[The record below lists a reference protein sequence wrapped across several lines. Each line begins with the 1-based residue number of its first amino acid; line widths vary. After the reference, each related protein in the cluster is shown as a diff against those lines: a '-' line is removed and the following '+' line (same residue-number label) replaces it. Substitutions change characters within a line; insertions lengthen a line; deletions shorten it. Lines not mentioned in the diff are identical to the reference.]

1 MKTSYI
7 NRIYISLYM
16 RYCKLTNKKFL
27 KRYIVIYKHGNKIG
41 YFTDAI
47 GINKRDVISKVRILI
62 FYSGFFNDLKNIN
75 DIKKIEIIAI
85 ENTEE

>member
-1 MKTSYI
+1 MKKNYI
-7 NRIYISLYM
+7 NKIYISLYM
-16 RYCKLTNKKFL
+16 KYCKFTHKKFL
-27 KRYIVIYKHGNKIG
+27 KRYIVVYKYGNKIG

-47 GINKRDVISKVRILI
+47 GINKRDVISKVRVIV

-75 DIKKIEIIAI
+75 DIKKIELIAI